1 MCVCVILCLGE
12 SGLGKSTLVN
22 SLFLTNLYIDRCM
35 PDVSEKIART
45 VSITKNTV
53 DIVED
58 GVNLRLTV
66 IDTPGFGDALNNH
79 ERYFKFY
86 YVDQEMEKYRRNE
99 IGLNRKNITDNRV
112 HCCLYFISPHGH
124 GLKPIDVNFMK
135 ALDQKVNIVPVL
147 AKADSLTPKETHN
160 MKSKILT
167 EIDKFKIKIFQV
179 PDSDPDNKDLFKQ
192 QTEEIKRSIPF
203 AVIGSNAVAERNG
216 RRVRARVYPWGI
228 VETENPSHSDFV
240 HLRNMLIRTH
250 MQDLIHTTHYL
261 LYENYRS
268 GGGRTSRRRTANR
281 VQGGDN
287 GGRSQGRGVTYRPPP
302 GRRILAPQEQHREGG
317 TLGEGSG
324 GGRRTESMADQSE
337 GGAREETGGT
347 WSMRCQVGPRPQP

>member
-1 MCVCVILCLGE
+1 MESLLRDPDTSLCDSTEAEDKDESIRSSHIFVSSSSLAEDKTHPKYVGIVTLPNQVQQKAVKKGFVFNLMVVGE

-22 SLFLTNLYIDRCM
+22 SLFLTNLYMDRCM

-45 VSITKNTV
+45 VSITKSTL
-53 DIVED
+53 DIVEE

-79 ERYFKFY
+79 ESWKAAVH

-147 AKADSLTPKETHN
+147 AKADSLTPKETCN
-160 MKSKILT
+160 MKAKILT
-167 EIDKFKIKIFQV
+167 EIDKFKIRIFQV
-179 PDSDPDNKDLFKQ
+179 PECDPDNGDLFKQ
-192 QTEEIKRSIPF
+192 QTLELKRSIPL
-203 AVIGSNAVAERNG
+203 AVIGSNTVVERNG

-228 VETENPSHSDFV
+228 VEVENPSHSDFV
-240 HLRNMLIRTH
+240 HLRNMLIPEEH
-250 MQDLIHTTHYL
+250 MQDLKDVTRETH
-261 LYENYRS
+261 YENYRAQCIQNMT
-268 GGGRTSRRRTANR
+268 RMVVRERKRRLIN
-281 VQGGDN
+281 
-287 GGRSQGRGVTYRPPP
+287 
-302 GRRILAPQEQHREGG
+302 
-317 TLGEGSG
+317 
-324 GGRRTESMADQSE
+324 
-337 GGAREETGGT
+337 
-347 WSMRCQVGPRPQP
+347 